1 MAYIVTAGELDQRIT
16 IERKTI
22 TQADNGESV
31 ATWAPIASGTV
42 WARVQQLTGR
52 DQIAA
57 QQVQYPADVRIVIR
71 YRAGIDPE
79 NHRIL
84 HAGRPY
90 EIVGQPARVGRGRE
104 WLEIMAT
111 HGVRDGR

>member
-1 MAYIVTAGELDQRIT
+1 MAYIVTAGELNQRVT
-16 IERKTI
+16 LQRKTV
-22 TQADNGESV
+22 TQAANGEPFTNWSPLV
-31 ATWAPIASGTV
+31 V
-42 WARVQQLTGR
+42 LYARVHQLTGR

-71 YRAGIDPE
+71 YRPGLTPE
-79 NHRIL
+79 DHRL
-84 HAGRPY
+84 AWQGDPY
-90 EIVGQPARVGRGRE
+90 EIVGQPARVGPRGE

>member
-1 MAYIVTAGELDQRIT
+1 MAYLVTAGELTERIALQH
-16 IERKTI
+16 KTV
-22 TQADNGESV
+22 TQAANGEPST
-31 ATWAPIASGTV
+31 TWAPVGELWS
-42 WARVQQLTGR
+42 RVQQLTGR

-71 YRAGIDPE
+71 YRAGLTPE
-79 NHRIL
+79 DHRITWR
-84 HAGRPY
+84 GNPY
-90 EIVGQPARVGRGRE
+90 EIVGQPARVGPRGE

>member
-1 MAYIVTAGELDQRIT
+1 MAYIVTPGELRDRIT
-16 IERKTI
+16 LEQKTV
-22 TQADNGESV
+22 TQAANGEPFT
-31 ATWAPIASGTV
+31 TWAILGV
-42 WARVQQLTGR
+42 LYARVQQLTGR

-71 YRAGIDPE
+71 HRAGLTPE
-79 NHRIL
+79 DHRITW
-84 HAGRPY
+84 RSQPY
-90 EIVGQPARVGRGRE
+90 EIVGQPAQVGPRGE

>member
-1 MAYIVTAGELDQRIT
+1 MVAYIVTAGQLDQRVT
-16 IERKTI
+16 IESKTVI
-22 TQADNGESV
+22 QSDNGEPTTTWSSV
-31 ATWAPIASGTV
+31 GSV
-42 WARVQQLTGR
+42 WAKVKQLTGR

-71 YRAGIDPE
+71 YRSDLAPE
-79 NHRIL
+79 DHRL
-84 HAGRPY
+84 QWRGKPY
-90 EIVGQPARVGRGRE
+90 EIVGQPAQVGPRGE